1 MHKFDFDA
9 QTPISRDRIY
19 LSWSETCSLAR
30 YIEDYLKSRRL
41 RTDDAARAH
50 IHHTIARYPWTGPL
64 RKHDVDHYLDTSVS
78 KSELALPEE
87 IQQARLAGS

>member
-1 MHKFDFDA
+1 MSNFDFDA

-30 YIEDYLKSRRL
+30 YIEDYLTSRHL

-50 IHHTIARYPWTGPL
+50 IHHFIKRYPWQGPL
-64 RKHDVDHYLDTSVS
+64 RKPDVDHYLDTSVNRA
-78 KSELALPEE
+78 ELAVPEVSKAR
-87 IQQARLAGS
+87 QAG